1 MKDINIPT
9 VSLLNVNIH
18 RVALSEKI
26 KLKKPMFWNIDNL
39 LMENGDNLLFEDGG
53 AIVLQIQNN

>member
-1 MKDINIPT
+1 MKDVNIPA

-26 KLKKPMFWNIDNL
+26 KLQKPLFGNIDNL
-39 LMENGDNLLFEDGG
+39 RMENGDNLLLEDAS
-53 AIVLQIQNN
+53 AIILES